1 MKNVFLRLALAA
13 SLVSL
18 AACSHPAQASGTSPE
33 MRAKLTQARSE
44 AKANTLAALSADHQ
58 SKINAIVASYNTG
71 SVASTDAVKQID
83 ALLSPGETSAVL
95 AQQQKMRDTL
105 RATRPSGGNR
115 PNGFGGRR
123 RTPDAGRFLLQIL
136 ATRHQQRGA
145 TQGS

>member
-1 MKNVFLRLALAA
+1 MNNVFLRLALAA

-33 MRAKLTQARSE
+33 ARAKLTQARSE

-58 SKINAIVASYNTG
+58 SKLNAIVASFNTG
-71 SVASTDAVKQID
+71 SLAAPDAAKRIDAV
-83 ALLSPGETSAVL
+83 LSPGETSAVL
-95 AQQQKMRDTL
+95 AQQQKMRDAM
-105 RATRPSGGNR
+105 RAARPSGGNR
-115 PNGFGGRR
+115 PNGFSGRH